1 MMAVVGVVLGLILGA
16 VILSAAVIAWAA
28 YFDINLDPD
37 SHKH

>member
-1 MMAVVGVVLGLILGA
+1 MGIILVVLGIILGA
-16 VILSAAVIAWAA
+16 VILAVAWAA

>member
-1 MMAVVGVVLGLILGA
+1 MMAVVGVVLGIILGA

-37 SHKH
+37 SYKH